1 MDNKLYE
8 HNIEFLK
15 VESPVTEES
24 IKKAFRNFCKKYHP
38 DVYKN
43 ENADEIFKRGKI
55 AFDYLLEHVQEY
67 IPQPKNS
74 DTKQKNKNRNMY
86 THNTKKTK
94 KKTQT
99 DNRAIFNEI
108 FNIQEI
114 WWAT

>member
-8 HNIEFLK
+8 RNLAFLK

-43 ENADEIFKRGKI
+43 ENAGEIFKSGKT
-55 AFDYLLEHVQEY
+55 AFDYLLEHVHKY
-67 IPQPKNS
+67 RPQPKSS
-74 DTKQKNKNRNMY
+74 DTKRKNENRNMY
-86 THNTKKTK
+86 TYNTK

-99 DNRAIFNEI
+99 NNRAIFNEI
-108 FNIQEI
+108 FDIQEI